1 MRRRLTA
8 TTASLALA
16 TMLLINFK
24 GPGDI
29 ALVATVPDTSRPL
42 GGGLAASSGSLAQGG
57 SAQAQGGSSGG
68 SGVAAGSAGGSASSR
83 SGPAPTAAPSP
94 SPQQVSGQFTGP
106 EVQNP
111 FGFVQVAITVSGGK
125 VVDVNAVS
133 LPVGGHSGRI
143 SDFVAPILRSQ
154 ALAAQSARIDGVS
167 GATYTS
173 QAYAMSL
180 QGALDAAGI

>member
-29 ALVATVPDTSRPL
+29 SLVATVPGGSLPL
-42 GGGLAASSGSLAQGG
+42 GGGSASSGIAAQGG
-57 SAQAQGGSSGG
+57 SAPAQGGSSGG
-68 SGVAAGSAGGSASSR
+68 SGVAAGSTGGSGSSR

-94 SPQQVSGQFTGP
+94 SPQQASGQFTGP

-111 FGFVQVAITVSGGK
+111 FGFVQVAIIVSGGK
-125 VVDVNAVS
+125 IVDVNAVS

-180 QGALDAAGI
+180 QGALDAVGI